1 METGHR
7 SFECPRRR
15 FDAQAHFVEPVEG
28 EQEDDD
34 IEGDPVYDD
43 DGGDEHE
50 EGELEADEG
59 ESLLIRRAMYTPKV
73 KTDERWLRTKIFRTR
88 CTSGGKVCN
97 VIIDSGSCENMVS
110 KEMVEKLNLKCEKD
124 PRPAPLFV

>member
-1 METGHR
+1 M
-7 SFECPRRR
+7 
-15 FDAQAHFVEPVEG
+15 V
-28 EQEDDD
+28 D

-50 EGELEADEG
+50 EGELEVDEG
-59 ESLLIRRAMYTPKV
+59 ESLRIRRAMYTPKV
-73 KTDERWLRTKIFRTR
+73 KTDERWLRTKIFRMR

-97 VIIDSGSCENMVS
+97 VIIDSGSCKNMVS

-124 PRPAPLFV
+124 PLRL